1 MGFRIFDLRL
11 RRDKLCFCRKES
23 IHHLRKYRK
32 YTLICT
38 QITGKISYF
47 IFFDNMVFEIDNQEI
62 VH

>member
-11 RRDKLCFCRKES
+11 RRDKLCFCRKKAYTIQES
-23 IHHLRKYRK
+23 RK